1 MTSEQKTRIRE
12 LRQNGVSYST
22 IAEMISLN
30 RETIKSYCRRIGM
43 YTKKPMKG
51 DICRNCGVRI
61 IQNPKAR
68 KKVFCS
74 AECRIAWW
82 QKNPYPSLNNA
93 KYTHICPN
101 CGKAFARYSS
111 GATYCSHAC
120 YIAARFGDGG
130 HAET

>member
-12 LRQNGVSYST
+12 LRQNGVSYTT

-30 RETIKSYCRRIGM
+30 RETIKSYCRKVGM
-43 YTKKPMKG
+43 CTPKG
-51 DICRNCGVRI
+51 DICRNCGVHL

-74 AECRIAWW
+74 SECRLAWW

-93 KYTHICPN
+93 KYTHICPH
-101 CGKAFARYSS
+101 CGKAFARYNS

-120 YIAARFGDGG
+120 YIAERFGGG
-130 HAET
+130 NHAET